1 MYHKI
6 MTSKMKHLYK
16 NTTFF
21 CLVFLCLA
29 WQVQAQSVGDYR
41 TNGAVNFT
49 AITNWQRYNG
59 TAFVAA
65 TAGQIPSSTDGV
77 ITIRNTHTAT
87 VGASTTLDQVVIQ
100 SGGILTHT
108 GGTFTV
114 ANGAGDDIT
123 VEGGGLFIMGIAATP
138 NVTANPTI
146 RIKTNGILRAND
158 NTNGT
163 ADDFVNNNSSGK
175 VIYENGAIFEWND
188 NLVFNT
194 SNITF
199 FPDATATVVP
209 IFRLSV
215 AIGTVGA
222 ANPTTING
230 IFEANANI
238 TWQGTAI
245 KTFRNGITGT
255 GNLMQN
261 TAALPFGA
269 WQITGTN
276 AQLGGTG
283 IITLNS
289 TSGGLTIA
297 NTAEVTMTSNK
308 IINEAVATNPTVTV
322 AGILDCGTFNL
333 TNNSGTPNFTL
344 NSGATLKIGSPQG
357 ITSSGATG
365 NIQLGGTRTFNPA
378 ANYEYKGTAAQVTG
392 DGLPATLNALLTI
405 NNTAATPTV
414 TQTSAIQTM
423 SGLNSQMVL
432 TAGNYTIGANTL
444 VFIIANAPITR
455 TGGKIATIAT
465 SNITFGSSPPITNLS
480 GNTFTLPNDLFVTPT
495 TLNNF
500 TVDRTNNLALGN
512 QGFAVVGTLSVGAAG
527 GGGDLD
533 LNGNNID
540 LGTAGTL
547 SENRGA
553 SSVVTDNTV
562 TTYNNIKGGY
572 LRATA
577 RNMDGTDIAGLGIN
591 ITNGT
596 TGMVNI
602 DRYHCKVVGFPVES
616 IKKVFD
622 ITASVP
628 ANNATMT
635 IRYSP
640 QDLVGTS
647 LSDATANFRLH
658 RGQNGVTIPWT
669 MQTSP
674 AAIGTCHDITSN
686 KTVSADNIT
695 SFSPWTAAPQFT
707 ILPVNLLKFKAE
719 KVASQEVLLAWQ
731 TSNEENH
738 AGFEIEQ
745 SFDGY
750 VFEKIGFV
758 SSSSGVAN
766 SQQIKYYQFIA
777 SLAEKTTFYRL
788 KQLDHNGQAAYSR
801 LEKVDSQANNSKANL
816 LTVFPNPFAD
826 KIQIDS
832 QLGGETAINA
842 FVTDLTGKILWHF
855 EGSFA
860 DFQTEITS
868 FSGYAKGVYFLN
880 VYAGQNSQ
888 VVKVVR
894 E

>member
-1 MYHKI
+1 MPTTPQN
-6 MTSKMKHLYK
+6 MTSKMKHIYK
-16 NTTFF
+16 NTVFF
-21 CLVFLCLA
+21 CLVFFCLVC
-29 WQVQAQSVGDYR
+29 QVQAQSLGDYQ
-41 TNGAVNFT
+41 TIGNVNF
-49 AITNWQRYNG
+49 AAALNWQRWDG
-59 TAFVAA
+59 LAWVVAA
-65 TAGQIPSSTDGV
+65 AAPSSADGV
-77 ITIRNTHTAT
+77 ITIRNGHTAT
-87 VGASTTLDQVVIQ
+87 VGAGRTLDQVVVQ

-108 GGTFTV
+108 GGIFTI

-123 VEGGGLFIMGIAATP
+123 VESGGLFIMGIAATP

-146 RIKTNGILRAND
+146 RVKTNGILRAND
-158 NTNGT
+158 NGNGT
-163 ADDFVNNNSSGK
+163 ADDFVNNNSSGR
-175 VIYENGAIFEWND
+175 VIYENEAIFEWND

-222 ANPTTING
+222 TNPTTFNG

-238 TWQGTAI
+238 TWSGTGI

-255 GNLMQN
+255 GNVIQN
-261 TAALPFGA
+261 AATTGLF
-269 WQITGTN
+269 QITGTN
-276 AQLGGTG
+276 AKLGGTG
-283 IITLNS
+283 AINLHTNGLIIS
-289 TSGGLTIA
+289 T
-297 NTAEVTMTSNK
+297 TADVSMTSNK
-308 IINEAVATNPTVTV
+308 PIGVNGGTPTFTV
-322 AGILDCGTFNL
+322 VGILDCGTFNL

-344 NSGATLKIGSPQG
+344 NSGATLKIGSPLG
-357 ITSSGATG
+357 ITTTGATG
-365 NIQLGGTRTFNPA
+365 NIQLAGTRSYNGG

-392 DGLPATLNALLTI
+392 NGLGFVLTSVFLTALLTI
-405 NNTAATPTV
+405 NNSSGV
-414 TQTSAIQTM
+414 TQTNAAHTIN
-423 SGLNSQMVL
+423 GGQMVL
-432 TAGNYTIGANTL
+432 TAGTYN
-444 VFIIANAPITR
+444 VS
-455 TGGKIATIAT
+455 GKSFTWQN
-465 SNITFGSSPPITNLS
+465 SNIPLIRTAGTLTTDNATNLTFS
-480 GNTFTLPNDLFVTPT
+480 GTGNSFTLPTNLFVTPT
-495 TLNNF
+495 TINNF
-500 TVDRTNNLALGN
+500 TADRTNNLVLSN
-512 QGFAVVGTLSVGAAG
+512 QGFSVVGTLSVGAG

-533 LNGNNID
+533 LNGNNIN
-540 LGTAGTL
+540 LGTTGTL

-562 TTYNNIKGGY
+562 TNYDNIKGGF

-577 RNMDGTDIAGLGIN
+577 RNLNGTDIAGLGIDL
-591 ITNGT
+591 TNGT
-596 TGMVNI
+596 AGTVNI

-622 ITASVP
+622 ITASVA

-658 RGQNGVTIPWT
+658 RGQNGVIIPWT

-674 AAIGTCHDITSN
+674 AAIGTCHTTGAR
-686 KTVSADNIT
+686 TVFADNIT

-719 KVASQEVLLAWQ
+719 KVASNEVLLAWQ

-745 SFDGY
+745 SFDGA

-758 SSSSGVAN
+758 GNASGVVN

-777 SLAEKTTFYRL
+777 PFGEKTTFYRL

-801 LEKVDSQANNSKANL
+801 IEKVDNQANNSKANL

-826 KIQIDS
+826 KIEINS
-832 QLGGETAINA
+832 NISGETVINA
-842 FVTDLTGKILWHF
+842 LLTDLTGKVLWHF

-860 DFQTEITS
+860 DFQAQIAS
-868 FSGYAKGVYFLN
+868 LLGYAKGIYFLN
-880 VYAGQNSQ
+880 FYIGQNSQ
-888 VVKVVR
+888 VLRIVK